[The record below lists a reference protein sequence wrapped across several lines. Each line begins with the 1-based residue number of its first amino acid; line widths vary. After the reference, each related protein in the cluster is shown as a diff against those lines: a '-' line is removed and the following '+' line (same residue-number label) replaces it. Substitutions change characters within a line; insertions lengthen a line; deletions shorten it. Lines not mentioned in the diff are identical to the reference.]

1 VTRAFLEVLV
11 AQSWVRDKYVSSD
24 YAGNTFQCKIYGRCS
39 IHSMMLIATMLAYG
53 VVIISKYPCR
63 KFELH
68 PFPSTMARAL
78 LIGVFYINGEE
89 VGAIYYELDY
99 LISVKTEI
107 LADREIRLFWKCF

>member
-1 VTRAFLEVLV
+1 MTRAFLEVLV
-11 AQSWVRDKYVSSD
+11 AQSWVRDKYISSD
-24 YAGNTFQCKIYGRCS
+24 YAGNTFQCKIYMEVVY
-39 IHSMMLIATMLAYG
+39 MMFLIATMLAYG

-89 VGAIYYELDY
+89 VGAIL
-99 LISVKTEI
+99 
-107 LADREIRLFWKCF
+107 